1 MLSFGHRKKHSAF
14 SSFTAFADLPNCLT
28 KETWLAASC
37 LENVFR
43 KYIWKIR
50 FLRGVSFLIPE
61 SMVDYKKRKQFSY
74 VRGIA
79 IAERRLFMQQN
90 NMTNQTT
97 AATSEEDFIMKPY
110 IDWCFK
116 ELMRNPNTRR
126 GFIAELLKLSPD
138 QIGNTTI
145 LENELSKRSEEEK
158 KGVLDVHVLL
168 ENGTQLDI
176 EMQVVYMHYWDDR
189 SLFYLCKMFSSQL
202 HKGEDYDQLQKC
214 VHVGVLNFTYYKN
227 DDICYRK
234 ARIYDEETGSLYSDK
249 LEIQVLELPKIPKEY
264 HHPDGIIAWM
274 KFFRGGKKEDLKEM
288 SKGNSYLEEA
298 YEDLMEMSQDEE
310 KRRAYEARERAI
322 RDQLSLQ
329 RQAERTFQQLTDAQE
344 KLEEAARKIV
354 EAERKVVEAE
364 QKAAVAEQKAVEAE
378 QKAAVAEQKT
388 AVAEQKTAE
397 AEQKTAEAER
407 KTVEAEQKTIEAEQK
422 TIEAEQ
428 RSEKTQGK
436 LSEAQ
441 RLLETVRAQKD
452 AAHEQG
458 RKDAVMEL
466 YQEGVLNL
474 EQAASACGMSPD
486 DFQKQFV

>member
-1 MLSFGHRKKHSAF
+1 
-14 SSFTAFADLPNCLT
+14 
-28 KETWLAASC
+28 
-37 LENVFR
+37 
-43 KYIWKIR
+43 
-50 FLRGVSFLIPE
+50 
-61 SMVDYKKRKQFSY
+61 MVDYKKQEQFSY
-74 VRGIA
+74 GRGIA
-79 IAERRLFMQQN
+79 CAERRLFMQQN
-90 NMTNQTT
+90 DMTNQTT

-126 GFIAELLKLSPD
+126 GFIAELLELPPE
-138 QIGNTTI
+138 QIGNTTL
-145 LENELSKRSEEEK
+145 LENELPKRSEEEK
-158 KGVLDVHVLL
+158 KGILDVHVLL

-176 EMQVVYMHYWDDR
+176 EMQVIYLKYWDDR

-202 HKGEDYDQLQKC
+202 QKGEDYDQLQKC
-214 VHVGVLNFTYYKN
+214 VHVSVLNFTYYKN

-234 ARIYDEETGSLYSDK
+234 AQIYDQKTGNLYSDK
-249 LEIQVLELPKIPKEY
+249 LELQVLELSKIPKEY

-288 SKGNSYLEEA
+288 SKGNFYLEEA

-344 KLEEAARKIV
+344 QLEKVTREIV
-354 EAERKVVEAE
+354 ETKRKVIEAEEKVIEAE
-364 QKAAVAEQKAVEAE
+364 QKAAEAEKKAVEAE
-378 QKAAVAEQKT
+378 QKA
-388 AVAEQKTAE
+388 
-397 AEQKTAEAER
+397 AEAER
-407 KTVEAEQKTIEAEQK
+407 KTVEAEQKTVEAEQKTVEAEQKTVEAEQK

-474 EQAASACGMSPD
+474 EQAASACGMSPG
-486 DFQKQFV
+486 DFQKQLV

>member
-1 MLSFGHRKKHSAF
+1 
-14 SSFTAFADLPNCLT
+14 
-28 KETWLAASC
+28 
-37 LENVFR
+37 
-43 KYIWKIR
+43 
-50 FLRGVSFLIPE
+50 
-61 SMVDYKKRKQFSY
+61 
-74 VRGIA
+74 
-79 IAERRLFMQQN
+79 
-90 NMTNQTT
+90 
-97 AATSEEDFIMKPY
+97 
-110 IDWCFK
+110 
-116 ELMRNPNTRR
+116 
-126 GFIAELLKLSPD
+126 
-138 QIGNTTI
+138 
-145 LENELSKRSEEEK
+145 
-158 KGVLDVHVLL
+158 
-168 ENGTQLDI
+168 
-176 EMQVVYMHYWDDR
+176 
-189 SLFYLCKMFSSQL
+189 
-202 HKGEDYDQLQKC
+202 
-214 VHVGVLNFTYYKN
+214 
-227 DDICYRK
+227 
-234 ARIYDEETGSLYSDK
+234 
-249 LEIQVLELPKIPKEY
+249 
-264 HHPDGIIAWM
+264 
-274 KFFRGGKKEDLKEM
+274 M

-364 QKAAVAEQKAVEAE
+364 QKAAVAEQKAAVAEQKAVEAE

-388 AVAEQKTAE
+388 AVAEQKTAV
-397 AEQKTAEAER
+397 AER
-407 KTVEAEQKTIEAEQK
+407 KTVEAEQK

-474 EQAASACGMSPD
+474 EQAASACGMSPV
-486 DFQKQFV
+486 DFQKQLV

>member
-1 MLSFGHRKKHSAF
+1 M
-14 SSFTAFADLPNCLT
+14 
-28 KETWLAASC
+28 
-37 LENVFR
+37 
-43 KYIWKIR
+43 
-50 FLRGVSFLIPE
+50 
-61 SMVDYKKRKQFSY
+61 
-74 VRGIA
+74 
-79 IAERRLFMQQN
+79 
-90 NMTNQTT
+90 
-97 AATSEEDFIMKPY
+97 
-110 IDWCFK
+110 
-116 ELMRNPNTRR
+116 
-126 GFIAELLKLSPD
+126 
-138 QIGNTTI
+138 
-145 LENELSKRSEEEK
+145 
-158 KGVLDVHVLL
+158 
-168 ENGTQLDI
+168 
-176 EMQVVYMHYWDDR
+176 
-189 SLFYLCKMFSSQL
+189 
-202 HKGEDYDQLQKC
+202 
-214 VHVGVLNFTYYKN
+214 HVGVLNFTYYKN

-344 KLEEAARKIV
+344 KLEKAARKIV

-364 QKAAVAEQKAVEAE
+364 QKAAVAEQK
-378 QKAAVAEQKT
+378 
-388 AVAEQKTAE
+388 
-397 AEQKTAEAER
+397 TAEAER
-407 KTVEAEQKTIEAEQK
+407 KTVEAEQK

>member
-1 MLSFGHRKKHSAF
+1 M
-14 SSFTAFADLPNCLT
+14 
-28 KETWLAASC
+28 
-37 LENVFR
+37 
-43 KYIWKIR
+43 
-50 FLRGVSFLIPE
+50 
-61 SMVDYKKRKQFSY
+61 
-74 VRGIA
+74 
-79 IAERRLFMQQN
+79 ERNKMANR
-90 NMTNQTT
+90 TT
-97 AATSEEDFIMKPY
+97 AVISEEEFIMKPY

-126 GFIAELLKLSPD
+126 GFIAELLELSPE
-138 QIGNTTI
+138 QIGNTII
-145 LENELSKRSEEEK
+145 LENELPKRSEEEK

-202 HKGEDYDQLQKC
+202 CKGEEYDRLQKC
-214 VHVGVLNFTYYKN
+214 VHVSVLNFTYYKK

-234 ARIYDEETGSLYSDK
+234 AQVYDKATGELYSDK
-249 LEIQVLELPKIPKEY
+249 LELQILELPKIPEEY

-288 SKGNSYLEEA
+288 AKGNTYLEEA

-310 KRRAYEARERAI
+310 KRRAYEARERAL

-329 RQAERTFQQLTDAQE
+329 RQAERAFQRMTNAQE
-344 KLEEAARKIV
+344 KLEKAARKIV

-388 AVAEQKTAE
+388 A
-397 AEQKTAEAER
+397 EAER
-407 KTVEAEQKTIEAEQK
+407 KTVEAEQK